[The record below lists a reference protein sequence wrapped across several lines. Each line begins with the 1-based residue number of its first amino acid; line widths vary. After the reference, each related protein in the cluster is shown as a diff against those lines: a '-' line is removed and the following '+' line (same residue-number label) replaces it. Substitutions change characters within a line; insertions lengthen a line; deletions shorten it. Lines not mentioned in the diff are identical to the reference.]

1 MIWSINPPHPPYN
14 RVSDC
19 DSAVFNTYYRDMPV
33 DELLCRDNVSVNKK
47 NKKALEKL
55 ELNAKVY
62 FLLVKSVNEE
72 IERVL
77 KALKEAWH
85 TDNTVIVFTSD
96 HGEMMGSYGRM
107 QK

>member
-47 NKKALEKL
+47 IK
-55 ELNAKVY
+55 
-62 FLLVKSVNEE
+62 
-72 IERVL
+72 RHL
-77 KALKEAWH
+77 K
-85 TDNTVIVFTSD
+85 N
-96 HGEMMGSYGRM
+96 
-107 QK
+107 

>member
-47 NKKALEKL
+47 IKRHLKNWNLMP
-55 ELNAKVY
+55 
-62 FLLVKSVNEE
+62 KSTFY
-72 IERVL
+72 
-77 KALKEAWH
+77 W
-85 TDNTVIVFTSD
+85 
-96 HGEMMGSYGRM
+96 
-107 QK
+107 